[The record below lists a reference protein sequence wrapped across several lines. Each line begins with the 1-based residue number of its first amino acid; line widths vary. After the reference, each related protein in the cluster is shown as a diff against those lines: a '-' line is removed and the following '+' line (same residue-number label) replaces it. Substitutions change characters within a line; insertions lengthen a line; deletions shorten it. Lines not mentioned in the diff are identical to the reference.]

1 MGRMNLNIP
10 FDLVAFCIIEMHSFI
25 QLTSFL
31 WLSAFSPDGGS
42 SAMFATFSSNNLMN
56 A

>member
-1 MGRMNLNIP
+1 MRRMNLNIP

-25 QLTSFL
+25 HLTSFL
-31 WLSAFSPDGGS
+31 WLSAFSPVGGN
-42 SAMFATFSSNNLMN
+42 SAMFAMFSSNILKN